1 MRDRLEIGSGT
12 RPRLGFDHCDIN
24 PELPD
29 LQYVLDMDNLHEI
42 PDNSYGEVWTTH
54 VIEHV
59 SIARARIA
67 LKEWYRILR
76 PGGMCHIDTPNIERN
91 MRMYQDGTWVRDF
104 NSLTPGEQ
112 AYCSLNGEPNKTL
125 WLNFKIFSSDA
136 QWDVHFANYDA
147 NLLADLCY
155 EAGFRE
161 AIVHQTEP
169 SLIIRA
175 IK

>member
-1 MRDRLEIGSGT
+1 L
-12 RPRLGFDHCDIN
+12 
-24 PELPD
+24 
-29 LQYVLDMDNLHEI
+29 
-42 PDNSYGEVWTTH
+42 
-54 VIEHV
+54 
-59 SIARARIA
+59 
-67 LKEWYRILR
+67 
-76 PGGMCHIDTPNIERN
+76 
-91 MRMYQDGTWVRDF
+91 
-104 NSLTPGEQ
+104 
-112 AYCSLNGEPNKTL
+112 LNGEPNKTL